1 MESYSAVTVIV
12 PVYNVAPYIERC
24 ARSLFE
30 QSLESFEILFVDD
43 CSPDDS
49 VEIIKRTLADYPHR
63 VAQTRIIKMPSNR
76 GQAAVRRQLII
87 EATCDNIIH

>member
-63 VAQTRIIKMPSNR
+63 VAQTRIIKMPSTEAKPPFDGR
-76 GQAAVRRQLII
+76 G
-87 EATCDNIIH
+87 